1 MPVFGIVPYRTE
13 ARTHAESMIQ
23 RAVDDLLLILRIVNN
38 AIRTAEGRLFEL
50 FIPPPILPPPKL
62 PPGHRYADRDERAG
76 QRTMRIT
83 LWPRPTWGTADYEKS
98 RLVEIPAYRT
108 WGTIQ

>member
-13 ARTHAESMIQ
+13 ARTHAETMTQ

-50 FIPPPILPPPKL
+50 FIPPPILPPP
-62 PPGHRYADRDERAG
+62 PNQRYADPERAG
-76 QRTMRIT
+76 ERTMRIT
-83 LWPRPTWGTADYEKS
+83 LWPRPRWGTADYETS
-98 RLVEIPAYRT
+98 RIDYIPAYRS